1 MDYATKYG
9 HLASVD
15 KGGRR
20 IPSGTLNSENTGA
33 YVFEPGYG
41 YRKVQTDPKISVSL
55 PYDRVAPTDGRI
67 NTARNYYAGDDF
79 NNYVQL
85 INDTEPGYYS
95 VHFKTDKGSPT
106 SNAVQ
111 KVVDKIVSD
120 LPGGSK
126 VAT

>member
-1 MDYATKYG
+1 MKEAEAVNYAGRKADNALTKSLFSTSPVVNTVGTFDIVKSQPY
-9 HLASVD
+9 A
-15 KGGRR
+15 R
-20 IPSGTLNSENTGA
+20 I
-33 YVFEPGYG
+33 
-41 YRKVQTDPKISVSL
+41 
-55 PYDRVAPTDGRI
+55 APTDLRI
-67 NTARNYYAGDDF
+67 NTATDYGLRYDPK
-79 NNYVQL
+79 NYVQL